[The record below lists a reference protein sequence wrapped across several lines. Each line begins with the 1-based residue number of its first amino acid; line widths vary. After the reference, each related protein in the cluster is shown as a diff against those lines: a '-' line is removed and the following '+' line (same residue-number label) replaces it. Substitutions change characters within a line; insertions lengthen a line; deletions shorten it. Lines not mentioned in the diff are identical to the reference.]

1 MESTIGET
9 IDHIKFL
16 VRHLEKSNLRS
27 AVIVFLMELRAPT
40 KCVGF
45 ELVLQSILLQHKDPT
60 RALSNDIYLEVK
72 LRNKQMSEEQ
82 VQQAIKEVIRIA
94 WERGSRTAWNWY
106 FSYDGEPVTEKPSA
120 SDFISRL
127 AYILEL
133 WQTEVR
139 HEEI

>member
-16 VRHLEKSNLRS
+16 AHHLETTNLRGT
-27 AVIVFLMELRAPT
+27 VIVFLMELRVPT

-45 ELVLQSILLQHKDPT
+45 ELLLQSILLQHEDPT
-60 RALSNDIYLEVK
+60 RALANDIYLEVK
-72 LRNKQMSEEQ
+72 LHKKQASEEQ
-82 VQQAIKEVIRIA
+82 VQQAIREAIRIA
-94 WERGSRTAWNWY
+94 WERGSQTAWDWY
-106 FSYDGEPVTEKPSA
+106 FSYDGEPVTVKPSA

-133 WQTEVR
+133 WQMEVR

>member
-16 VRHLEKSNLRS
+16 AHHLETTNLRGT
-27 AVIVFLMELRAPT
+27 AIVFLMELKVPT
-40 KCVGF
+40 KSLGF
-45 ELVLQSILLQHKDPT
+45 ELLLQSILLQHKDPT
-60 RALSNDIYLEVK
+60 RALTNDIYLEVK
-72 LRNKQMSEEQ
+72 LHNRQNSEEQ
-82 VQQAIKEVIRIA
+82 VQQAIREAIRIA
-94 WERGSRTAWNWY
+94 WERGSRKAWNWY
-106 FSYDGEPVTEKPSA
+106 FSYDGETITERPSA

-133 WQTEVR
+133 WQMEVR

>member
-9 IDHIKFL
+9 IDHIKL
-16 VRHLEKSNLRS
+16 LAHHLEKSNLRGT
-27 AVIVFLMELRAPT
+27 VVVFLMELRVPT

-45 ELVLQSILLQHKDPT
+45 ELLLQSILLQHKDPT
-60 RALSNDIYLEVK
+60 RALINDIYLEVK
-72 LRNKQMSEEQ
+72 LHNRQISEEQ
-82 VQQAIKEVIRIA
+82 VQQAIREAIRIA
-94 WERGSRTAWNWY
+94 WERGSRKAWDWY

>member
-16 VRHLEKSNLRS
+16 AHHLEKSNLRGT
-27 AVIVFLMELRAPT
+27 AIVFLMELKVPT

-45 ELVLQSILLQHKDPT
+45 ELLLQSILLQQKDPT
-60 RALSNDIYLEVK
+60 RALANDIYLEVK
-72 LRNKQMSEEQ
+72 LHNRQNSEEQ
-82 VQQAIKEVIRIA
+82 VQQAIREAIRIA
-94 WERGSRTAWNWY
+94 WERGSRKAWNWY
-106 FSYDGEPVTEKPSA
+106 FSYDGETITERPSA

-133 WQTEVR
+133 WQMEVR